1 MPKWFNLIKKLSALH
16 LEYLPLKK
24 NRMKPDTPQ
33 TTSTKPTTGA
43 VMRSTGLDRRQF
55 VKYSFGVVAGLSGT
69 SFSTA
74 YGGSNH
80 QLRSYPIDGR
90 KVKKTTEQMLAF
102 DFSATPIDK
111 PKSNKGLH
119 ATEMSHV
126 QDYDRYGYGKYRLA
140 SGLPVVPRYDLLA
153 NAGNYAAPAKRKRLA
168 NFFAMTDIHITDKE
182 APNQL
187 IYIQQADSAHGGE
200 MTSIYSP
207 VMMYTTQLLD
217 AAIQTAN
224 ALHERSPFDFGISLG
239 DVCDSSRYNELRW
252 YIDVIDGKPIRP
264 SSGAHLG
271 ADSVDFQRPFQ
282 AAGLNKSIPW
292 YQALGN
298 HDHFYIGSVPVDAN
312 PALKIRESYVSDQ
325 VWAVGDVLI
334 PNASKST
341 PMALPPVVYDLNTS
355 LAGTSKAPLNDP
367 VTGIAGNTFYMGVI
381 DGASPYGAIRYT
393 GKAEDFRSPPKVA
406 ADPDRRALLRSEW
419 IAEFFNTTTLPKG
432 HGFDLVPEALRRSQ
446 NGFACYSF
454 VPKSDIPLKIIVLDN
469 TQLETDGSHD
479 IHGHGFLD
487 EVRWKWLQAELD
499 AGQANN
505 QLMVIAA
512 HIPIAVAA
520 SGSLMEW
527 WNPKGQA
534 SPSQN
539 DPHAIMDNAVKLPD
553 LIRKLQDTPNLLM
566 WMSGHRHLNTVK
578 ALPAY
583 SDEARTQ
590 LVPEKS
596 FWQVETSSLQHF
608 PQQFRTFEIYLN
620 SDYTV
625 SIVAV
630 NVDPEV
636 AEGTPAATSRK
647 YAIAEHQIARNNL
660 RQNEPNRVYF
670 PGSRLKV
677 DSMDPT
683 RPQDD
688 SIDPSIHYGNV
699 DGVPYCASYNAE
711 LFKQL
716 TPTMIEVMKKI
727 A

>member
-1 MPKWFNLIKKLSALH
+1 MKLDKA
-16 LEYLPLKK
+16 
-24 NRMKPDTPQ
+24 Q
-33 TTSTKPTTGA
+33 TTSPKPTTDAVTRGA
-43 VMRSTGLDRRQF
+43 GLDRRQF
-55 VKYSFGVVAGLSGT
+55 VKYSFAVMAGFSAAPFSAASAGGAKQLS
-69 SFSTA
+69 
-74 YGGSNH
+74 
-80 QLRSYPIDGR
+80 RYPIDAR
-90 KVKKTTEQMLAF
+90 KIKKTTEQMLAF
-102 DFSATPIDK
+102 DFSAPSIAK

-119 ATEMSHV
+119 PTEMSQV
-126 QDYDRYGYGKYRLA
+126 QDYDKYGYGKYRLA
-140 SGLPVVPRYDLLA
+140 GGLPVVPRYDLLA
-153 NAGNYAAPAKRKRLA
+153 NAGSYAASAKRKRLA

-187 IYIQQADSAHGGE
+187 IYIQQADSVRGGD

-224 ALHERSPFDFGISLG
+224 ALHERSPFDFGLSLG

-252 YIDVIDGKPIRP
+252 YLDVIDGKPIRP

-271 ADSVDFQRPFQ
+271 EDKVDFQRLFQ

-292 YQALGN
+292 YQVLGN
-298 HDHFYIGSVPVDAN
+298 HDHFYIGSVPIDAN

-325 VWAVGDVLI
+325 VWAVGNVLI
-334 PNASKST
+334 PNASVST
-341 PMALPPVVYDLNTS
+341 PMALPPVIYDLNTS
-355 LAGTSKAPLNDP
+355 LTGTSKATQNDP
-367 VTGIAGNTFYMGVI
+367 VTGIVGNTFYMGVI

-393 GKAEDFRSPPKVA
+393 GKKEDFKSPPKVA
-406 ADPDRRALLRSEW
+406 ADPNRRAVLRSEW

-446 NGFACYSF
+446 DGFACYSF

-469 TQLETDGSHD
+469 TQLETDGSQD

-534 SPSQN
+534 TPTQN
-539 DPHAIMDNAVKLPD
+539 DPHATIDNAVKLPE

-566 WMSGHRHLNTVK
+566 WIAGHRHLNTVK

-583 SDEARTQ
+583 SDEARTK

-647 YAIAEHQIARNNL
+647 YAIAEHQIAQNNL
-660 RQNEPNRVYF
+660 RLNEPNRVYF
-670 PGSRLKV
+670 PGTKLKV

-688 SIDPSIHYGNV
+688 TLDPSIRYGDV
-699 DGVPYCASYNAE
+699 AGVPYCASYNAE

>member
-1 MPKWFNLIKKLSALH
+1 M
-16 LEYLPLKK
+16 
-24 NRMKPDTPQ
+24 
-33 TTSTKPTTGA
+33 
-43 VMRSTGLDRRQF
+43 DRRQF
-55 VKYSFGVVAGLSGT
+55 IKYSFSVVAGLSAAT
-69 SFSTA
+69 FSA
-74 YGGSNH
+74 GSRGSNA
-80 QLRSYPIDGR
+80 LLSSYPIDR
-90 KVKKTTEQMLAF
+90 SKVRKTTEQMLAF
-102 DFSATPIDK
+102 DLTAPPIAK

-119 ATEMSHV
+119 PTEMSQV
-126 QDYDRYGYGKYRLA
+126 QDFDKYGYGQYRLA
-140 SGLPVVPRYDLLA
+140 GGLPVVPRYDLLA
-153 NAGNYAAPAKRKRLA
+153 SAGSYAAPAKRKRLA
-168 NFFAMTDIHITDKE
+168 HFFAMTDIHITDKE

-187 IYIQQADSAHGGE
+187 IYIQQADSDRGGD

-207 VMMYTTQLLD
+207 TIMYTTQMLD
-217 AAIQTAN
+217 ATVQTIN
-224 ALHERSPFDFGISLG
+224 VLHERSPFDFGISLG
-239 DVCDSSRYNELRW
+239 DVCDSGRYNELRW

-271 ADSVDFQRPFQ
+271 ADTVDFQKPFQ
-282 AAGLNKSIPW
+282 AAGLHRSIPW
-292 YQALGN
+292 YQVLGN
-298 HDHFYIGSVPVDAN
+298 HDHFYIGSVPVDAD
-312 PALKIRESYVSDQ
+312 PSLKIRESYVSNQ

-334 PNASKST
+334 PNAAKST

-355 LAGTSKAPLNDP
+355 LAGTSKVTLNDP
-367 VTGIAGNTFYMGVI
+367 LTGVAGNTFYMGVI
-381 DGASPYGAIRYT
+381 DGASPYGAIRYA
-393 GKAEDFRSPPKVA
+393 GKKENFASPPRVA

-419 IAEFFNTTTLPKG
+419 IGEFFNTTTLPKG

-446 NGFACYSF
+446 DGFACYSF
-454 VPKSDIPLKIIVLDN
+454 IPNAGIPLKIIVLDN

-487 EVRWKWLQAELD
+487 AVRWKWLQDELD
-499 AGQANN
+499 AGQASN

-520 SGSLMEW
+520 GGSLMEW

-534 SPSQN
+534 SPLQN
-539 DPHAIMDNAVKLPD
+539 DPHAVMDNAVKLPD
-553 LIRKLQDTPNLLM
+553 LIKKLQDTPNLLM
-566 WMSGHRHLNTVK
+566 WISGHRHLNTVK

-583 SDEARTQ
+583 SDEARTM

-647 YAIAEHQIARNNL
+647 HAVAEHQICQTNL
-660 RQNEPNRVYF
+660 RANEPNLQHF
-670 PGSRLKV
+670 PGTELKI
-677 DSMDPT
+677 DSVDPT
-683 RPQDD
+683 RPQDG
-688 SIDPSIHYGNV
+688 SIDPSIHYGEV
-699 DGVPYCASYNAE
+699 EGVPYCASYNAE

-716 TPTMIEVMKKI
+716 TPTMIEVMKKV

>member
-1 MPKWFNLIKKLSALH
+1 MKRVHP
-16 LEYLPLKK
+16 LPSS
-24 NRMKPDTPQ
+24 
-33 TTSTKPTTGA
+33 TSPTSHA
-43 VMRSTGLDRRQF
+43 VTRGTELDRRQF
-55 VKYSFGVVAGLSGT
+55 VKYSFGVAAGLSSVAFT
-69 SFSTA
+69 TA
-74 YGGSNH
+74 CGGGSSNP
-80 QLRSYPIDGR
+80 LASYPIDAR
-90 KVKKTTEQMLAF
+90 KVKKSTEQMLAF
-102 DFSATPIDK
+102 DFTAPTIAK
-111 PKSNKGLH
+111 PKSNNGLH
-119 ATEMSHV
+119 PTEMSQV
-126 QDYDRYGYGKYRLA
+126 QDFDKFGYGKYRLA
-140 SGLPVVPRYDLLA
+140 GGLPVVPRYDLLA
-153 NAGNYAAPAKRKRLA
+153 NAGSYAAPAKRKRLA

-217 AAIQTAN
+217 AAIQTVN
-224 ALHERSPFDFGISLG
+224 VLHDRSAFDFGISLG
-239 DVCDSSRYNELRW
+239 DVCDSGRYNELRW

-271 ADSVDFQRPFQ
+271 ADKVDFQKPFQ

-292 YQALGN
+292 YQVLGN
-298 HDHFYIGSVPVDAN
+298 HDHFYIGSVPVDAD
-312 PALKIRESYVSDQ
+312 PSLKIRESYVSDQ

-334 PNASKST
+334 PNAAKST
-341 PMALPPVVYDLNTS
+341 PMALPPVVYDLTTS
-355 LAGTSKAPLNDP
+355 LAGTSSATLNDP
-367 VTGIAGNTFYMGVI
+367 VTGVVGNTFYMGVI
-381 DGASPYGAIRYT
+381 DGASPYGAIRYV
-393 GKAEDFRSPPKVA
+393 GKKENFESPPKVA

-419 IAEFFNTTTLPKG
+419 IGEFFKTTSLPKG
-432 HGFDLVPEALRRSQ
+432 HGFDLVPESLRSSQ
-446 NGFACYSF
+446 DGFACYSF
-454 VPKSDIPLKIIVLDN
+454 VPKAGIPLKIIVLDN
-469 TQLETDGSHD
+469 TQLETDGSRD

-487 EVRWKWLQAELD
+487 AVRWKWLQDELD

-539 DPHAIMDNAVKLPD
+539 DPHAVMDNAVKLPE

-566 WMSGHRHLNTVK
+566 WIAGHRHLNTVK

-583 SDEARTQ
+583 SDEARTM

-608 PQQFRTFEIYLN
+608 PQQFRTFEIFLN

-636 AEGTPAATSRK
+636 APGTPAATSRK
-647 YAIAEHQIARNNL
+647 YAIAEHQIVQNNL
-660 RQNEPNRVYF
+660 RNNEPNRVYF
-670 PGSRLKV
+670 PDSRFKV

-688 SIDPSIHYGNV
+688 SVDPSIHYGDV
-699 DGVPYCASYNAE
+699 EGVPYCASYNAE

-716 TPTMIEVMKKI
+716 TPTMIEVVKKI
-727 A
+727 T

>member
-1 MPKWFNLIKKLSALH
+1 
-16 LEYLPLKK
+16 
-24 NRMKPDTPQ
+24 MKPANAQ
-33 TTSTKPTTGA
+33 TTLTQPTTDA
-43 VMRSTGLDRRQF
+43 ASRSAGLDRRQF
-55 VKYSFGVVAGLSGT
+55 VKYSFAVAAGLSGAPFAAAQ
-69 SFSTA
+69 S
-74 YGGSNH
+74 GGAH
-80 QLRSYPIDGR
+80 RLRRYPIDGR

-102 DFSATPIDK
+102 DLPATIDK

-119 ATEMSHV
+119 ATEMSQV
-126 QDYDRYGYGKYRLA
+126 QHYDKYGYGKYRLA
-140 SGLPVVPRYDLLA
+140 SGLAVVPRYDLLA
-153 NAGNYAAPAKRKRLA
+153 NAGNYTAPAKRKRLA

-187 IYIQQADSAHGGE
+187 IYIQQADSVRGGE

-224 ALHERSPFDFGISLG
+224 ALHERSPFDFGLSLG
-239 DVCDSSRYNELRW
+239 DVCDSGRYNELRW
-252 YIDVIDGKPIRP
+252 YLDVIDGKPIRP

-271 ADSVDFQRPFQ
+271 EDTVDFQRPFQ

-292 YQALGN
+292 YQVLGN
-298 HDHFYIGSVPVDAN
+298 HDHFYIGSVPVDAD

-325 VWAVGDVLI
+325 VWAVGNVLI
-334 PNASKST
+334 PNASVST
-341 PMALPPVVYDLNTS
+341 PMALPPVIYDMKTS
-355 LAGTSKAPLNDP
+355 LSGTSKATQNDP
-367 VTGIAGNTFYMGVI
+367 VTGVVGNTFYMGVI
-381 DGASPYGAIRYT
+381 DGASPYGAVRYA
-393 GKAEDFRSPPKVA
+393 GKKEDFPSPPKVA

-432 HGFDLVPEALRRSQ
+432 HGFGLVPEALRRSQ
-446 NGFACYSF
+446 DGFACYSF

-499 AGQANN
+499 AGQAAN

-512 HIPIAVAA
+512 HVPIAVAA

-534 SPSQN
+534 TPSQN
-539 DPHAIMDNAVKLPD
+539 DPHAVMDNAVKLPD

-566 WMSGHRHLNTVK
+566 WMAGHRHLNTVK

-583 SDEARTQ
+583 RDEARTQ

-647 YAIAEHQIARNNL
+647 YAIAEHQIARNDL
-660 RQNEPNRVYF
+660 RQNERNRVYF
-670 PGSRLKV
+670 PGTQLKV

-688 SIDPSIHYGNV
+688 SLDPSIRYGDV